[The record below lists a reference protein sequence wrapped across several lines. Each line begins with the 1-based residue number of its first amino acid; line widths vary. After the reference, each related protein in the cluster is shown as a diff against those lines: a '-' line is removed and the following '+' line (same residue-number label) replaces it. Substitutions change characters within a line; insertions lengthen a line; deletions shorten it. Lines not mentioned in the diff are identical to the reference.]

1 MAWNRPTEG
10 KRDEEQGM
18 RKSPVR
24 RIVFSA
30 VIVLGAAIAAWLFLA
45 NSGGRGATRPTTQ
58 RDGRIKDVAER
69 RPNGKGVLSDYIGKV
84 QVVHEKPSTNAV
96 DEAQAE
102 AEAMRKKFGRIV
114 VWTPH
119 EKPIFSNTFENV
131 LCQIVT
137 AEPGERFLELD
148 LVDDFDEKFKMAL
161 KNPVAV
167 SENDDEYVAELKK
180 VVREA
185 TDEVRQAVADG
196 RKPSEVILEARDE
209 LNRIADYRDQLQ
221 EAFNK
226 NVLQATDPKEVLR
239 LAEEAN
245 QMLDEYGALHID
257 APLNEDD
264 AEDYMLTLNSE
275 EISRLDAI
283 EKREKEKHKK

>member
-1 MAWNRPTEG
+1 MAWNRPSED
-10 KRDEEQGM
+10 KV
-18 RKSPVR
+18 KVR
-24 RIVFSA
+24 GERRNVHLKGLVAGA
-30 VIVLGAAIAAWLFLA
+30 VVVLGAAVAWWLLSD
-45 NSGGRGATRPTTQ
+45 SGGRGATRPTVQ
-58 RDGRIKDVAER
+58 KNGRIQDVAQK
-69 RPNGKGVLSDYIGKV
+69 RPNGKGVLSEYIGKV
-84 QVVHEKPSTNAV
+84 QLVHEKPSTNAA
-96 DEAQAE
+96 DQAQAE
-102 AEAMRKKFGRIV
+102 AEALRKKFGRIV

-148 LVDDFDEKFKMAL
+148 LVDDFDEKFRMAL

-167 SENDDEYVAELKK
+167 SKDDDEYVAELKK

-185 TDEVRQAVADG
+185 TEEVRQAVAEG

-226 NVLQATDPKEVLR
+226 NVLQTTDPKEVLR

-245 QMLDEYGALHID
+245 RMLDEYGALHID
-257 APLNEDD
+257 APLNEED
-264 AEDYMLTLNSE
+264 AEEYMLTLNAE
-275 EISRLDAI
+275 EVWRLDAI
-283 EKREKEKHKK
+283 EKKEKEKQKK

>member
-1 MAWNRPTEG
+1 MAWNRPTQG
-10 KRDEEQGM
+10 MRDEERGT

-24 RIVFSA
+24 GIVVAAA
-30 VIVLGAAIAAWLFLA
+30 VLVAAIGAWFFLVDF
-45 NSGGRGATRPTTQ
+45 GGRGATRPTAQ
-58 RDGRIKDVAER
+58 KNERIKDVAQKR
-69 RPNGKGVLSDYIGKV
+69 LNGKGVLSDYIGKV

-96 DEAQAE
+96 DQAQAD
-102 AEAMRKKFGRIV
+102 AETLRKKFGRIV

-167 SENDDEYVAELKK
+167 SDEDDEYVAELKK

-185 TDEVRQAVADG
+185 TEEVRQAVADG

-226 NVLQATDPKEVLR
+226 NVLQTTDPKEVLR
-239 LAEEAN
+239 LAAEAN
-245 QMLDEYGALHID
+245 QLLDEYGALHID
-257 APLNEDD
+257 APLNEED
-264 AEDYMLTLNSE
+264 AEEYMLTLNAE
-275 EISRLDAI
+275 EVWRLDTI
-283 EKREKEKHKK
+283 EKREKEKQKK

>member
-1 MAWNRPTEG
+1 
-10 KRDEEQGM
+10 M

-24 RIVFSA
+24 RMIVVSCA
-30 VIVLGAAIAAWLFLA
+30 VIGIAIAAWFVLA
-45 NSGGRGATRPTTQ
+45 NSGGHGMTRPTEQ
-58 RDGRIKDVAER
+58 RDGRIKDVAQK

-84 QVVHEKPSTNAV
+84 QVVREKPSTNAA
-96 DEAQAE
+96 DQAQAE
-102 AEAMRKKFGRIV
+102 AEALRKKFGRIV

-148 LVDDFDEKFKMAL
+148 LVDDFDEKFKMVL
-161 KNPVAV
+161 KNPVSV
-167 SENDDEYVAELKK
+167 SEDDDEYVAELKK

-185 TDEVRQAVADG
+185 TDEVRQAVAEG

-209 LNRIADYRDQLQ
+209 LNKIADYRDQLQ

-245 QMLDEYGALHID
+245 QMLDEYDALHID
-257 APLNEDD
+257 APLNEED

-283 EKREKEKHKK
+283 EKREKEKQKK